1 MENKKYAENLIKE
14 YSQTDTSKID
24 ELKSLDR
31 KVKLPAQVFTYSFGI
46 IGSLVLGV
54 GMCLA
59 MGVIGGTV
67 PLTVVGIIIGLIG
80 IAMVSINYPMYAKM
94 LISRK
99 KKYANEIISK
109 SNELLN
115 K

>member
-1 MENKKYAENLIKE
+1 MENKKFAEQLIKE
-14 YSQTDTSKID
+14 YSTKENKKVD
-24 ELKSLDR
+24 ELKALDK

-59 MGVIGGTV
+59 MGIIGGTV
-67 PLTVVGIIIGLIG
+67 PLTVLGIVVGLVG
-80 IAMVSINYPMYAKM
+80 IAMVSVNYPLYSKILSTRKQNYA
-94 LISRK
+94 S
-99 KKYANEIISK
+99 EIISK